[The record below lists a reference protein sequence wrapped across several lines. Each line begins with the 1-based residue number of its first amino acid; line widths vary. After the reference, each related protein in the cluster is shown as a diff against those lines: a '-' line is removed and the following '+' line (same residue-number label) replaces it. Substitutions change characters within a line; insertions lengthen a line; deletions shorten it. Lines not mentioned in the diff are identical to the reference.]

1 MASEYIWNVLSED
14 NQVDL
19 HSEITSKMGKKIKRQ
34 RKTNKSK
41 INYNEQKQK

>member
-19 HSEITSKMGKKIKRQ
+19 HSDFTSKMRKK
-34 RKTNKSK
+34 
-41 INYNEQKQK
+41 